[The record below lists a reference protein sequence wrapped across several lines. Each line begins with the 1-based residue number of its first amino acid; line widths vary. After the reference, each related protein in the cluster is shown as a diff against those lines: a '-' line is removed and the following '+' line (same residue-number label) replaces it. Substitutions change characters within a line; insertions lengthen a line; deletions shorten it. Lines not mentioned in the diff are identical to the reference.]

1 MIRAGIIGGAGYTG
15 GELIRLLMNHPM
27 VNLAFIQSN
36 SQAGKKLSAVH
47 RDLFGETELV
57 FTKEEDYAVDVLF
70 LCNGHGQAKLF
81 LEAHSIPEETVVIDL
96 STDFRLHS
104 DWIYGLP
111 ELHKSAIASHN
122 RIANCGCF
130 ATAIHLALLPLA
142 AHQALPDDIVINA
155 ITGATGAG
163 QQPGP
168 TTHFSWRN
176 NNLSTYKP
184 FTHQHLAEITANLN
198 VLQPISQESIHFI
211 PLRGDFPRGIF
222 TTSLMTLAESEQ
234 TLYEWYE
241 DFYQK
246 AKFTH
251 VTPENPDLKQV
262 TNTNKAIVHIKKAG
276 HKLMVI
282 SMIDNLLKG
291 ASGQA
296 VQNMNIRFG
305 FPEDAGLKLKAVV
318 Y

>member
-1 MIRAGIIGGAGYTG
+1 MIQAGIVGGAGYTG
-15 GELIRLLMNHPM
+15 GELIRLLLNHPQ
-27 VNLAFIQSN
+27 VDLAFIQSN
-36 SQAGKKLSAVH
+36 SQAGKKLSEVH
-47 RDLFGETELV
+47 RDLIGESDLV
-57 FTKEEDYAVDVLF
+57 FTPEGDWTVDVLF

-81 LEAHSIPEETVVIDL
+81 MEANRIPETTVVIDL
-96 STDFRLHS
+96 STDFRLHP
-104 DWIYGLP
+104 DWVYGLP
-111 ELHKSAIASHN
+111 ELHHSTIQSHN

-130 ATAIHLALLPLA
+130 ATAIQLALLPLA
-142 AHQALPDDIVINA
+142 AHQALPADIVINA
-155 ITGATGAG
+155 ITGSTGAG

-198 VLQPISQESIHFI
+198 VLQPLSQEFIHFI

-222 TTSLMTLAESEQ
+222 ATCLMNLSESEEI
-234 TLYEWYE
+234 LYDWFE
-241 DFYQK
+241 DFYQN
-246 AKFTH
+246 ARFTA
-251 VTPENPDLKQV
+251 VTRENPDLKQV
-262 TNTNKAIVHIKKAG
+262 TNTNKAVVHIKKSG
-276 HKLMVI
+276 GKVMVI

-305 FPEDAGLKLKAVV
+305 FPEDTGLKLKAVV

>member
-1 MIRAGIIGGAGYTG
+1 MIQAGIIGGAGYTG
-15 GELIRLLMNHPM
+15 GELIRLLLNHPQ
-27 VNLAFIQSN
+27 VNLAFIQSK
-36 SQAGKKLSAVH
+36 SQAGKKLSEVH
-47 RDLFGETELV
+47 KDLIGESNLI
-57 FTKEEDYAVDVLF
+57 FTSKGDYAVDVLF

-81 LEAHSIPEETVVIDL
+81 LEANHIREETVVIDL
-96 STDFRLHS
+96 SKDFRLHP

-111 ELHKSAIASHN
+111 ELHKTSIQSNN

-130 ATAIHLALLPLA
+130 ATAIQLALLPLA
-142 AHQALPDDIVINA
+142 AHQGLPADLVINA

-163 QQPGP
+163 QQPGA

-198 VLQPISQESIHFI
+198 VLQPIRQESIHFI

-222 TTSLMTLAESEQ
+222 VTCLLNQPESEQ
-234 TLYEWYE
+234 ILYQWYE
-241 DFYQK
+241 DFYHD
-246 AKFTH
+246 ARFTA
-251 VTPENPDLKQV
+251 VTRENPDLKQV
-262 TNTNKAIVHIKKAG
+262 TNTNKAVVHLKKSG
-276 HKLMVI
+276 GKLMVI

>member
-1 MIRAGIIGGAGYTG
+1 MIQAGIVGGAGYTG
-15 GELIRLLMNHPM
+15 GELIRLLLNHPQ
-27 VNLAFIQSN
+27 VDLAFIQSN
-36 SQAGKKLSAVH
+36 SQAGKKLSEVH
-47 RDLFGETELV
+47 RDLIGESDLV
-57 FTKEEDYAVDVLF
+57 FTPEGDWTVDVLF
-70 LCNGHGQAKLF
+70 LCNGHGQAKRF
-81 LEAHSIPEETVVIDL
+81 MEANSIPASTVVIDL
-96 STDFRLHS
+96 STDFRLHP
-104 DWIYGLP
+104 DWVYGLP
-111 ELHKSAIASHN
+111 ELHHTTIQSHN

-130 ATAIHLALLPLA
+130 ATAIQLALLPLA
-142 AHQALPDDIVINA
+142 AHQALPGDMVINA
-155 ITGATGAG
+155 ITGSTGAG

-198 VLQPISQESIHFI
+198 VLQPIAQESIHFI

-222 TTSLMTLAESEQ
+222 ATCLMDQTESEA

-241 DFYQK
+241 HYYQ
-246 AKFTH
+246 AARFTQ
-251 VTPENPDLKQV
+251 VTRENPDLKQV
-262 TNTNKAIVHIKKAG
+262 TNTNKAVVHLKKSG
-276 HKLMVI
+276 GKLMVI

>member
-1 MIRAGIIGGAGYTG
+1 MIQAGIVGGAGYTG
-15 GELIRLLMNHPM
+15 GELIRLLLNHPQ

-47 RDLFGETELV
+47 RDLIGETELV
-57 FTKEEDYAVDVLF
+57 FTSEVDRTVDVLF

-81 LEAHSIPEETVVIDL
+81 MEANRIPETTVVIDL
-96 STDFRLHS
+96 STDFRL
-104 DWIYGLP
+104 YGLP
-111 ELHKSAIASHN
+111 ELHHSTIQSHN

-130 ATAIHLALLPLA
+130 ATAIQLALLPLA
-142 AHQALPDDIVINA
+142 AHQALPADIVINA
-155 ITGATGAG
+155 ITGSTGAG

-198 VLQPISQESIHFI
+198 VLQPLSQESIHFI

-222 TTSLMTLAESEQ
+222 ATCLMNLSESEEI
-234 TLYEWYE
+234 LYDWFE
-241 DFYQK
+241 DFYQN
-246 AKFTH
+246 ARFTA
-251 VTPENPDLKQV
+251 VTRENPDLKQV
-262 TNTNKAIVHIKKAG
+262 TNTNKAVVHIKKSG
-276 HKLMVI
+276 GKVMVI